1 MKKCFK
7 KIFYL
12 FNLIKLGG
20 SKKNKM
26 DLNKVMIIG
35 YLTRDPEMRS
45 IPSGDSVANFGVATN
60 RVWTNNQG
68 QKQEKVEFHNIV
80 AWRKLAEICGQ
91 YLKKGNRVYIEGSLQ
106 THDWQGQD
114 GIKRYRTEIVA
125 RDMIMLSSR
134 SGEQGNAYPASQQQ
148 QQQPNAP
155 APAKAAAS
163 PDQEMPVINI
173 EEEVKTETAENS
185 PAESEMPKNSAQ
197 ASANDEGISIEDIPF

>member
-1 MKKCFK
+1 
-7 KIFYL
+7 
-12 FNLIKLGG
+12 
-20 SKKNKM
+20 M

-35 YLTRDPEMRS
+35 RLTRDPEMRS

-91 YLKKGNRVYIEGSLQ
+91 YLKKGDRVYVEGSLQ

-125 RDMIMLSSR
+125 RDLIMLSSR
-134 SGEQGNAYPASQQQ
+134 RSEQGSAYPVSPQQQ
-148 QQQPNAP
+148 TNTA
-155 APAKAAAS
+155 APAKVTAA

-173 EEEVKTETAENS
+173 EEEMKNETAE
-185 PAESEMPKNSAQ
+185 SETPVSAKTP
-197 ASANDEGISIEDIPF
+197 NPDDEGISIEDIPF

>member
-1 MKKCFK
+1 
-7 KIFYL
+7 
-12 FNLIKLGG
+12 
-20 SKKNKM
+20 M

-35 YLTRDPEMRS
+35 RLTRDPEMRN

-80 AWRKLAEICGQ
+80 AWRKLADICGQ
-91 YLKKGNRVYIEGSLQ
+91 YLKKGDRVYIEGSLQ

-134 SGEQGNAYPASQQQ
+134 GSGGQNNAYPISP
-148 QQQPNAP
+148 QQPSSPQAP
-155 APAKAAAS
+155 GKPQTS
-163 PDQEMPVINI
+163 QDQEMPVINV
-173 EEEVKTETAENS
+173 EEEVKTETETEENNSEKQEARPDS
-185 PAESEMPKNSAQ
+185 PAKTNNPD
-197 ASANDEGISIEDIPF
+197 DEGISIEDIPF